1 MLKLAAD
8 ENFDNR
14 IIQGLLRRNAALDI
28 VRIQDTDLAGA
39 DDPTVLAWA
48 AREGRVLV
56 THDVNTVTR
65 YANERIAASEF
76 TPGVFEVSDSMPIG
90 QAIEELLLLME
101 CSREGEWEGRIEYL
115 PLKKF

>member
-14 IIQGLLRRNAALDI
+14 IIHGLLRRNAALDI
-28 VRIQDTDLAGA
+28 VRIQDTEIAEA

-48 AREGRVLV
+48 AREGRILV

-65 YANERIAASEF
+65 YANERIVAGNPM
-76 TPGVFEVSDSMPIG
+76 PGVFEVSDSMPIG
-90 QAIEELLLLME
+90 QAIEELLLIVE

-115 PLKKF
+115 PLKS